1 MAIPNTTF
9 RAFVE
14 KLGDVE
20 PGLFVGNEGDL
31 FYDPNTASLRISD
44 GVTPGGIPVTG
55 VTTVSGPINFSL
67 IPQVDDLYDLGSP
80 TNQWRDLYVTGQSI
94 FMGGVSMQMIGS
106 GPQILSQPVGVA
118 HTNHMT
124 IDGFPIPFMDEVAD
138 MVLASAQAVGLKVN
152 TDPTVYQDED
162 KPEVNPNGTGGWY
175 YTNRGPPSK
184 INWHVFTK
192 GVNDRFSATLAQWQ
206 GSYMKFTPWST
217 TTEYPFI
224 QIYTLPKVGGGNAAS
239 WYRSRITYAATPE
252 THIPGASKCLY
263 WGEEPDALANLPRV
277 EMLLD
282 PSTTVGPQDPD
293 EVPFAIVINTNSGAA
308 AGAYDFSTDTIG
320 YKIADINL
328 KVLLYALP
336 GTPANGQFDKVSV
349 ASSVTAANF
358 YGDGSGLT
366 NVTSA
371 PGNLTDIGDVNVPLP
386 ADGDLLVYST
396 SGGEWIN
403 LAPTI
408 AGLEG
413 ATGATG
419 SAGATG
425 PAGTEGATGA
435 TGPTGDT
442 GLAAMCFSYEFSPD
456 TDTNVDPGAGII
468 RFNNANPSLATEVT
482 ISKTNS
488 IGVDVGNFFLVA
500 TPGSRVYIQQKD
512 NAAKFMLVTLGSF
525 GSNQGSYYRFNN
537 FTVDISNSTNF
548 GTGADM
554 FVCSQPEAP
563 VADGQNINVGIVTA
577 TTLTHSGSGIVS
589 MDGDFRP
596 SSDNT
601 FELGSAS
608 QRWNKVSSTTFSN
621 GDDDISFSVS
631 GSDLTITVAGVGAT
645 TLTLS

>member
-14 KLGDVE
+14 KLGDTE
-20 PGLFVGNEGDL
+20 PGLFIGNEGDL

-44 GVTPGGIPVTG
+44 GVTPGGIAVTG

-67 IPQVDDLYDLGSP
+67 IPQVDGTYDLGSP

-94 FMGGVSMQMIGS
+94 FMDKVPLQLVNT
-106 GPQILSQPVGVA
+106 GPQILTQPLGVA

-124 IDGFPIPFMDEVAD
+124 IDGSPIPFMDEVAD
-138 MVLASAQAVGLKVN
+138 MVLASAQAVGLRVN
-152 TDPTVYQDED
+152 TDPSVYQDED

-175 YTNRGPPSK
+175 YTNPGPPHK
-184 INWHVFTK
+184 INWHIFTK
-192 GVNDRFSATLAQWQ
+192 GVNDRFSATLDQWQ
-206 GSYMKFTPWST
+206 GTYMKFTPWST

-224 QIYTLPKVGGGNAAS
+224 QIYTLPKIGGGNAGS
-239 WYRSRITYAATPE
+239 WYRSRITYAAAPE

-263 WGEEPDALANLPRV
+263 WGEDPNALANLPRV

-308 AGAYDFSTDTIG
+308 AGTYDFSTDVIG
-320 YKIADINL
+320 YTVADINL
-328 KVLLYALP
+328 KVLLYSMP
-336 GTPANGQFDKVSV
+336 GVPANGQFDNVSV

-366 NVTSA
+366 NL
-371 PGNLTDIGDVNVPLP
+371 PG
-386 ADGDLLVYST
+386 
-396 SGGEWIN
+396 GGV
-403 LAPTI
+403 
-408 AGLEG
+408 
-413 ATGATG
+413 
-419 SAGATG
+419 GATG
-425 PAGTEGATGA
+425 PQGDIGLTGA

-442 GLAAMCFSYEFSPD
+442 GLAAMCFSYEFDPS
-456 TDTNVDPGAGII
+456 TDTNVDPGAGLI
-468 RFNNANPSLATEVT
+468 RFNNANPSLATEVS

-488 IGVDVGNFFLVA
+488 LGVDVGNFFLVA

-525 GSNQGSYYRFNN
+525 GSNQGSYYKFDN

-548 GTGADM
+548 GNGADM

-563 VADGQNINVGIVTA
+563 VANGQNINAGIVTA
-577 TTLTHSGSGIVS
+577 T
-589 MDGDFRP
+589 
-596 SSDNT
+596 
-601 FELGSAS
+601 
-608 QRWNKVSSTTFSN
+608 
-621 GDDDISFSVS
+621 SFSTGDEAITFDVE
-631 GSDLTITVAGVGAT
+631 GSDLIISVAGIGSAT
-645 TLTLS
+645 LPLV